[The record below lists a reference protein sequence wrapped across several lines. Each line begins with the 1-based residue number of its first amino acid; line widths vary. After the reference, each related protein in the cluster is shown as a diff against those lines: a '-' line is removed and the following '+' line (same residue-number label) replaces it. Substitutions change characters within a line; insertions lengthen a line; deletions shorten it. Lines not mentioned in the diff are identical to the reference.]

1 MKFPGK
7 RKSKHYF
14 PVNARDPLLQQFQPE
29 NETSAAWVVGIDQT
43 LVDIEAKVDDEFIER
58 YGLSAGHSLVIED
71 DVAEALYQEL
81 KQKNLITHQ
90 FAGGTIGNTMHNY
103 SVLADDRSVLLGVM
117 CSNIEIGS
125 YAYRYL
131 CNTSS
136 RTDLNYLQ
144 GVDGPIG
151 RCFTLIGESG
161 ERTFAISPGHMNQLR
176 AESIPEDV
184 IAGASALVLTSYLV
198 RCKPGE
204 PMPEATMK
212 AIEYAKK
219 YNVPV
224 VLTLGTRF
232 VIDADPQWWREFIA
246 EYVTV
251 LAMNEDVNVLVF
263 DTEVYSNTGGQSSK
277 STPTAAIAKFAASG
291 KKTKKKEA
299 QRLPLSLSSLQV
311 LAGRRYGYTPQQV
324 LDTAQELYER
334 KLTTYPRSD
343 CEYLPVNQRKDV
355 PHILANLGKLPAG
368 KLAEWV
374 AGADG
379 KIRSRAWNDSKITAH
394 HAIIPTTVAC
404 PFDKLT
410 SMQQHIYYLVAQAYI
425 AQFYPIHEYDQTRM
439 VIEAADER
447 FVAHGKTVTVP
458 GWKVLYQSDKHDD
471 DEEEKGTLPAVRK
484 GDGVHYQNGQVD
496 KKATKPPPRFTPSTL
511 LAAMKEIYKYVKDES
526 LKKKLKEELE
536 FVMMRDYLSLAK
548 L

>member
-14 PVNARDPLLQQFQPE
+14 PVNARDPLLQQIQPE
-29 NETSAAWVVGIDQT
+29 NETSASWVVGIDQT
-43 LVDIEAKVDDEFIER
+43 LVDIEAKVEDDFIKR

-90 FAGGTIGNTMHNY
+90 F
-103 SVLADDRSVLLGVM
+103 
-117 CSNIEIGS
+117 IEIGS

-176 AESIPEDV
+176 AESIPEEV

-224 VLTLGTRF
+224 VLTLGTKF
-232 VIDADPQWWREFIA
+232 VIAENPQWWQEFLKEHVSI
-246 EYVTV
+246 
-251 LAMNEDVNVLVF
+251 LAMNEEEAESLTGESDPLLASDKALDWVDLVLCTAGPIGLYMAGF
-263 DTEVYSNTGGQSSK
+263 TEDDAKRKTQHPLLPGAIPEFNQYEFSRAMRHKDCQNPLRVYSHIAPYMGGPEKIMNTNGAGDGALAALLHDITANSYHRSNVPNSSK
-277 STPTAAIAKFAASG
+277 HKLTWLTY
-291 KKTKKKEA
+291 
-299 QRLPLSLSSLQV
+299 SSLAQVCKYANRVSYQV
-311 LAGRRYGYTPQQV
+311 LNQHSPRLTRGLP
-324 LDTAQELYER
+324 ER
-334 KLTTYPRSD
+334 
-343 CEYLPVNQRKDV
+343 E
-355 PHILANLGKLPAG
+355 
-368 KLAEWV
+368 
-374 AGADG
+374 
-379 KIRSRAWNDSKITAH
+379 DS
-394 HAIIPTTVAC
+394 
-404 PFDKLT
+404 L
-410 SMQQHIYYLVAQAYI
+410 
-425 AQFYPIHEYDQTRM
+425 
-439 VIEAADER
+439 
-447 FVAHGKTVTVP
+447 
-458 GWKVLYQSDKHDD
+458 
-471 DEEEKGTLPAVRK
+471 EESYWDR
-484 GDGVHYQNGQVD
+484 
-496 KKATKPPPRFTPSTL
+496 
-511 LAAMKEIYKYVKDES
+511 
-526 LKKKLKEELE
+526 
-536 FVMMRDYLSLAK
+536 
-548 L
+548 